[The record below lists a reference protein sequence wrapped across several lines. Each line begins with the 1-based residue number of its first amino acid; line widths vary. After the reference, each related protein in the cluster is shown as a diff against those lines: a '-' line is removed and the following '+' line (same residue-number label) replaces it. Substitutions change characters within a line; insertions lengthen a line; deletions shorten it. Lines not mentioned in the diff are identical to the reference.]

1 MSYLN
6 VDEVESAIA
15 NLAAAYPTLTSLVTL
30 PNASIEGRICH
41 ALRIGSGAFGVRE
54 AFVAIGGVHARE
66 WGSCEIL
73 VNFAT
78 DLLAAYSANAGL
90 QYGGKSF
97 SALQIQGLMNSI
109 EFVVFPLV
117 NPDGR
122 KFSQDNQ
129 AGILNG
135 WRKNRNTA
143 SSGADPATVGVDLNR
158 NYDFLWDFATKMSP
172 NAPGASASPASDNFH
187 GTAPFSE
194 PETANVR
201 WLVDAVPRTRWF
213 FDVHC
218 YAELILYNW
227 GVDQNQSN
235 DPAKNF
241 RNPAWDGMRGLAG
254 DAYSEYIPADDEA
267 VASSLAHRMRDA
279 IAAVRGKNYTAEP
292 SFALYPTSG
301 ASDDYVYSRHWN
313 NPAKGKIYGFV
324 VEWGTQFHPQWA
336 EMELIVDDMT
346 AGLLE
351 FCSAAPCAGG
361 VIAVGLLT
369 PSLHFIDVPART
381 ETARAIV
388 FSVQTCQ
395 AVTLQV
401 SAGPTLT
408 AGPGTVGLPLGG
420 IATLPA
426 QPTADAREV
435 RIWVSYRAG
444 AANTMASGSVT
455 VSCPQTGGQWVIPI
469 SANAIAKPTVASM
482 LVLDRSGSMDDSSG
496 LPGKRRIDVLHDAAP
511 TFVELLGDFDG
522 VGVVAFDTNASLTA
536 PLAPAGTLGFGAGRV
551 AAKSAIANHLTNLA
565 GMTSIGD
572 GVELAHNTLLP
583 VAGYDRKAVIVF
595 TDGKENEPKLI
606 DDVASS
612 INDRVYAI
620 GLGTVNELNPVAL
633 DKLVRNTGGYL
644 MLTGPLSASEQ
655 FRVAKYYLQIL
666 SGVVN
671 SQIVVDPDGYL
682 APQSLVREPFD
693 LTEGDTS
700 VDVILLSPWR
710 NVIDFAI
717 ETPAGDVIDAGVVP
731 QLVDSAFVA
740 GASLDAYR
748 LSLPAIWPTHSA
760 QGGQWHARLSLGRG
774 AGMPGKLLR
783 DNAAITGGPALAAHG
798 VPYSVSVHAQSS
810 LTMDAD
816 ATPRR
821 HVPPTQ
827 IDHRVALRQLG
838 IPLDTRCDAT
848 LEASDPNGQTMRV
861 QMAPGTVPGEFVATT
876 PAPVP
881 GVYTFRYLGRGLS
894 FAGVRFMR
902 EQVRTVGV
910 WVGGDD
916 PPPHGGDHGGAGG
929 NDDGCCTDV
938 LKCLLNDRGVQQLL
952 KRLEIDGK
960 RIAKC
965 LRAQRGDGG
974 TKPR

>member
-15 NLAAAYPTLTSLVTL
+15 NLAAAYPALTSLVTL
-30 PNASIEGRICH
+30 PNDSIEGRTCH
-41 ALRIGSGAFGVRE
+41 ALRISSGGFGVRD

-97 SALQIQGLMNSI
+97 SAQHIQDLMNSI

-122 KFSQDNQ
+122 KFSQDHD
-129 AGILNG
+129 AGILDG

-143 SSGADPATVGVDLNR
+143 SSGANPATIGVDINR

-172 NAPGASASPASDNFH
+172 SAPGASASPSSETFH

-213 FDVHC
+213 IDVHS
-218 YAELILYNW
+218 YSQLILYNW
-227 GVDQNQSN
+227 GDDQNQSN
-235 DPAKNF
+235 DPTKNF
-241 RNPAWDGMRGLAG
+241 RNPVWDGQRGQAG

-279 IAAVRGKNYTAEP
+279 ITAVRGKTYTAEA

-313 NPAKGKIYGFV
+313 NPAKGKTYGFV
-324 VEWGTQFHPQWA
+324 VEWGTQFHPAWA
-336 EMELIVDDMT
+336 EMELIVDDIT

-369 PSLHFIDVPART
+369 PSLNFIDVPAQT

-408 AGPGTVGLPLGG
+408 AGPGTVGVPLGG

-426 QPTADAREV
+426 QPTATTREL

-482 LVLDRSGSMDDSSG
+482 LVLDRSGSMDDPSG

-511 TFVELLGDFDG
+511 TFVELLGDLDG
-522 VGVVAFDTNASLTA
+522 VGVVSFDTNAMLVA
-536 PLAPAGTLGFGAGRV
+536 AVAPAGALGFGAGRV

-565 GMTSIGD
+565 GSTSIGD
-572 GVELAHNTLLP
+572 GVELAHDTLVP
-583 VAGYDRKAVIVF
+583 VPGYDRKAVVVF
-595 TDGKENEPKLI
+595 TDGRENEPKYI
-606 DDVASS
+606 DDIAGK
-612 INDRVYAI
+612 IDDRVYAI
-620 GLGTVNELNPVAL
+620 GLGTVNQLNPVAL

-644 MLTGPLSASEQ
+644 MMTGPLSASEQ

-682 APQSLVREPFD
+682 APKSLVRVPFD

-710 NVIDFAI
+710 KVIDFAI
-717 ETPAGDVIDAGVVP
+717 ETPVGDVIDAGVVP

-748 LSLPAIWPTHSA
+748 LSLPAIWPSHSA
-760 QGGQWHARLSLGRG
+760 HGGRWCARLSLGRG
-774 AGMPGKLLR
+774 AGTPGELQR
-783 DNAAITGGPALAAHG
+783 DSSAVAGRAALAAHG

-810 LTMDAD
+810 LTMDAE

-821 HVPPTQ
+821 HVPPTEV
-827 IDHRVALRQLG
+827 DHRVALRQLG
-838 IPLDTRCDAT
+838 IPLDTHCDAA
-848 LEASDPNGQTMRV
+848 LEASDPNGQKTLI
-861 QMAPGTVPGEFVATT
+861 QMTPGTVAGEFVATT
-876 PAPVP
+876 PAPVA

-916 PPPHGGDHGGAGG
+916 PPPHGGGSGGAG
-929 NDDGCCTDV
+929 DGCCTDV
-938 LKCLLNDRGVQQLL
+938 LKCLLRDRGVQQLL

-965 LRAQRGDGG
+965 LEAQREDSG